1 MLLYPFLSA
10 FILLLSTADAVTVYD
25 QFPLS
30 ASAAS
35 STVGD
40 SIPAATYTAAAAY
53 DPTVLNPPPIPDPP
67 PSTQFVLQLHNDAG
81 DVQGLSTPLSGALLG
96 FSIEMSV
103 ADQVLG
109 PNGTHLQVPF
119 LNLMALITER
129 AGRVHVRVGG
139 NSQENAML
147 ISDLPNGK
155 SITKQSVDG
164 GNPTDT
170 PALLYTLEILYM
182 LSNISGLVNTKWYL
196 GVPLNDSSNLHLA
209 IAEYGERILGDNL
222 IGLQI
227 GNEPDLYA
235 RHSHRP
241 ATYSPYDY
249 FSEFGQVVQAMQAD
263 ANTPVT
269 NNLLALS
276 VATGDWTPEDV
287 WNTNFIPAY
296 MNNLAALTV
305 EHYPNDNCAALY
317 PGFGPPQDPQSVFPS
332 YLTHASCKSIVAP
345 YLNSSAIALAAG
357 KPFVMFETNTASC
370 GGFPGISDSFGVAL
384 WVVDYA
390 LQMGASDFSH
400 ALLHVGGQDVYYNP
414 FTPPLTNQSKI
425 HQWTIGPIFYS
436 VLAVAETLGSSNHSQ
451 IIDLA
456 SNGDNDY
463 TPGYAVYENG
473 TLMWLALI
481 NFMTDPS
488 GANDY
493 TVTISVGGNA
503 LGQPSTTP
511 SQIRLKYLLAPS
523 VGEKFNI
530 TWAGQT
536 FGGQFESDG
545 CLRSAETTQTVDCD
559 TANNTCQVTVP
570 APGFALVFLSD
581 GTFEESTPT
590 STHTFATTVTA
601 VGEQKYSTTVD
612 PSTLQTSNGHKGAD
626 GGHGSTSK
634 GKHSGA
640 TAAGIYPSVVLLLA
654 MLAGVG
660 VLIRAVGNGWS

>member
-1 MLLYPFLSA
+1 M
-10 FILLLSTADAVTVYD
+10 
-25 QFPLS
+25 
-30 ASAAS
+30 
-35 STVGD
+35 
-40 SIPAATYTAAAAY
+40 
-53 DPTVLNPPPIPDPP
+53 
-67 PSTQFVLQLHNDAG
+67 
-81 DVQGLSTPLSGALLG
+81 SGALLG
-96 FSIEMSV
+96 FSIEI
-103 ADQVLG
+103 
-109 PNGTHLQVPF
+109 THLQVPF
-119 LNLMALITER
+119 LNLMALITQR

-139 NSQENAML
+139 NSQENATL
-147 ISDLPNGK
+147 VSDLSNGK
-155 SITKQSVDG
+155 SIAKQSVDG

-170 PALLYTLEILYM
+170 PALLYTPEILYM

-196 GVPLNDSSNLHLA
+196 GVPLNDSSTFVVPSQNT
-209 IAEYGERILGDNL
+209 
-222 IGLQI
+222 I

-235 RHSHRP
+235 RHGHRP

-249 FSEFGQVVQAMQAD
+249 FGEFGQVVQAMQAD
-263 ANTPVT
+263 VNTPVT
-269 NNLLALS
+269 NKLLAPS

-357 KPFVMFETNTASC
+357 QPFVMFETNTASC
-370 GGFPGISDSFGVAL
+370 GGFPGISDSFGAAL
-384 WVVDYA
+384 WAVDYA

-463 TPGYAVYENG
+463 TPGYAVYKNG
-473 TLMWLALI
+473 TLARLALI

-545 CLRSAETTQTVDCD
+545 RLRGAETMQTVDCD
-559 TANNTCQVTVP
+559 TTNNTCQVTVP

-581 GTFEESTPT
+581 GAFEESTPT

-601 VGEQKYSTTVD
+601 AGEQKYSTTVD